1 MHSSYCTTD
10 VTDIDGYICFVVF
23 VLLSNRL
30 AWGGGLTGGNSD
42 TILSSNLF
50 FLGCVSVVLP
60 RHYKIF
66 MEASD

>member
-1 MHSSYCTTD
+1 MLQILMATD
-10 VTDIDGYICFVVF
+10 V
-23 VLLSNRL
+23 LLYLYFSAIGL
-30 AWGGGLTGGNSD
+30 LWGGGLTGGNSD

>member
-1 MHSSYCTTD
+1 MLQILMATY
-10 VTDIDGYICFVVF
+10 
-23 VLLSNRL
+23 VLLYLYFSAIGL
-30 AWGGGLTGGNSD
+30 LGGGLTGGNSD